1 MVEIKHLS
9 KEELSRVR
17 ADRLKPK
24 KKTPE
29 TPATAPEDNVVA
41 AIGNVGVIIAQAMSR
56 PSVPV
61 KVPPA
66 PNIEVIV
73 PKNNEW
79 DVLKCT
85 VTKRD
90 LQGNMVVF
98 EIRKVR

>member
-1 MVEIKHLS
+1 MVDMKSLP
-9 KEELSRVR
+9 KDELSRVR

-29 TPATAPEDNVVA
+29 TPVTAPEDKVVA
-41 AIGNVGVIIAQAMSR
+41 AIGNVGVIIAQAMAR

-66 PNIEVIV
+66 PKIEVIV
-73 PKNNEW
+73 PNDDEW

-90 LQGNMVVF
+90 LQGNMVDF